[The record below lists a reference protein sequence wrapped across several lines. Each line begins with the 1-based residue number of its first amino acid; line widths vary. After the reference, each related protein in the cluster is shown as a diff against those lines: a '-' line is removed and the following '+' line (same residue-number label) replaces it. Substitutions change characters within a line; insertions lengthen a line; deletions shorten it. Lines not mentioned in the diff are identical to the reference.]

1 MTRFG
6 KAATIAGLLLGL
18 AAAGVALVLRDAP
31 QEERP
36 AANTTAAPEPPP
48 AGAIQTRDREAEEG
62 ELTIIDRFREPS
74 PGLTFPP
81 AFRGNWAPS
90 LAECGLGGGWV
101 SIEPG
106 GYRAPDSIAVLLEPA
121 RIVQHTTPDRETAA
135 TISPRIEQMSEGD
148 MARGRVRM
156 SRVGEHLY
164 MSNPA
169 VVGEAEHWQYRNLR
183 CPEPV
188 RAAN

>member
-18 AAAGVALVLRDAP
+18 AAAGAALTLREAA
-31 QEERP
+31 QEGP
-36 AANTTAAPEPPP
+36 AANATASPEPP
-48 AGAIQTRDREAEEG
+48 AVEEIQTRDREAEEG
-62 ELTIIDRFREPS
+62 ELTIMDRFREPA
-74 PGLTFPP
+74 PELTLPP

-90 LAECGLGGGWV
+90 LAECGGGGGWV

-106 GYRAPDSIAVLLEPA
+106 GYRAPDSIAVLLEPV
-121 RIVQHTTPDRETAA
+121 RIVRHTTPAGEAAA
-135 TISPRIEQMSEGD
+135 TIAPRIEQMSESK

-156 SRVGEHLY
+156 SRVGDHLY
-164 MSNPA
+164 MSNPD
-169 VVGEAEHWQYRNLR
+169 VVGEAEHWQSRNLR

-188 RAAN
+188 RATN